1 MRPPACR
8 PSADFHSAIR
18 FECYTTVAA
27 LPRCS
32 FAALP
37 RCSRIMGNIR
47 VTLEYARVTL
57 DGVTALD
64 LLCSPPSEFFGAHH
78 HPDMTASVTTDRYVY
93 MSE

>member
-1 MRPPACR
+1 
-8 PSADFHSAIR
+8 
-18 FECYTTVAA
+18 
-27 LPRCS
+27 
-32 FAALP
+32 
-37 RCSRIMGNIR
+37 MGNIR